1 MSGPSWTGDTESP
14 QSSVL
19 GPQEGRRLRGNA
31 LRLGLTMQNSFPIP
45 PPDAVK
51 ISLIMKSNWMSQPL
65 SETDPQIAAALDD
78 EARRQHEGL
87 ELIASE
93 NFVSEAVLEAMGSVF
108 TNKYAEGYPGKR
120 YYGGCEYADVVEN
133 LARDRARELFG
144 AEYANVQPHAGSQAN
159 MAAYAAVLQPG
170 DTILGLNLAHGGHL
184 THGHHLNFSG
194 KTYRIVPYGVT
205 KETETIDY
213 DDLEKLAEKERP
225 KLIIGGGSAYPRII
239 DFARM
244 RQIADKVGAL
254 YLVDMAHFAGLV
266 AGGVHPSPVPHAH
279 IVTSTTHKTLRGPR
293 AGMILSKQEFAAGID
308 KVVFPGM
315 QGGPLVHIIA
325 AKAVCFREALQP
337 DFRDYARQVVA
348 NAKVLAETLAAEGFR
363 IISGGTD
370 THLML
375 VDVFSKG
382 MLGSE
387 AEKAL
392 GEAGITVNKNAIPFD
407 VNPPMKPS
415 GIRIGTPALTTRGMK
430 ESEMRQVGHWIS
442 EALHNRT
449 DAATLARIRKKVLE
463 LAEAFPLYPE
473 RRAKAQAEVRA

>member
-1 MSGPSWTGDTESP
+1 
-14 QSSVL
+14 
-19 GPQEGRRLRGNA
+19 
-31 LRLGLTMQNSFPIP
+31 
-45 PPDAVK
+45 
-51 ISLIMKSNWMSQPL
+51 MKSNMSRPL
-65 SETDPQIAAALDD
+65 SEVDPQIADAIDK
-78 EARRQHEGL
+78 EERRQHEGL

-120 YYGGCEYADVVEN
+120 YYGGCEFADIVEN
-133 LARDRARELFG
+133 LARDRVKALFG

-159 MAAYAAVLQPG
+159 MAAYSAIIQPG
-170 DTILGLNLAHGGHL
+170 DTVMGLNLAMGGHL
-184 THGHHLNFSG
+184 THGHPLNFSG
-194 KTYRIVPYGVT
+194 KTYNIVPYGVT

-213 DDLEKLAEKERP
+213 EELEKLAKEHRP

-244 RQIADKVGAL
+244 RKIADSVGAL

-266 AGGVHPSPVPHAH
+266 AGGAHPSPVPHAH
-279 IVTSTTHKTLRGPR
+279 VVTSTTHKTLRGPR
-293 AGMILSKQEFAAGID
+293 AGMILAKQEFGAAID

-315 QGGPLVHIIA
+315 QGGPLVHIMA
-325 AKAVCFREALQP
+325 AKAVCFLEASQP
-337 DFRDYARQVVA
+337 SFKDYARQVVA
-348 NAKVLAETLAAEGFR
+348 NAKTLAQTLASAGFR

-375 VDVFSKG
+375 VDVFAKG

-407 VNPPMKPS
+407 TNPPMKPS

-430 ESEMRQVGHWIS
+430 EPDMKTVGSWIA
-442 EALHNRT
+442 EALDHRT
-449 DAATLARIRKKVLE
+449 DAAALKKVRKQVEE
-463 LAEAFPLYPE
+463 LAEQFPLYPE
-473 RRAKAQAEVRA
+473 RRARTQVRA

>member
-1 MSGPSWTGDTESP
+1 MNKPNPMS
-14 QSSVL
+14 L
-19 GPQEGRRLRGNA
+19 
-31 LRLGLTMQNSFPIP
+31 
-45 PPDAVK
+45 
-51 ISLIMKSNWMSQPL
+51 PL
-65 SETDPQIAAALDD
+65 LDVDPEIAAAIDN
-78 EARRQHEGL
+78 EVRRQHEGL

-120 YYGGCEYADVVEN
+120 YYGGCEYADIVEN
-133 LARDRARELFG
+133 LARDRAKKLFG

-159 MAAYAAVLQPG
+159 MEAYSAVIQPG
-170 DTILGLNLAHGGHL
+170 DTVLGLNLAHGGHL

-213 DDLEKLAEKERP
+213 DDLEKLAEKEHP

-244 RQIADKVGAL
+244 RKIADKVGAL
-254 YLVDMAHFAGLV
+254 FLVDMAHFAGLV
-266 AGGVHPSPVPHAH
+266 AGGAHPSPVPHAH

-293 AGMILSKQEFAAGID
+293 AGMILAKQEYGAAID

-325 AKAVCFREALQP
+325 AKAVCFLEAMQP
-337 DFRDYARQVVA
+337 SFRDYARQVVA

-375 VDVFSKG
+375 VDVFAQG
-382 MLGSE
+382 MLGSD

-392 GEAGITVNKNAIPFD
+392 GDAGITVNKNAIPFD
-407 VNPPMKPS
+407 TNPPMKPS
-415 GIRIGTPALTTRGMK
+415 GVRIGTPALTTRGMK
-430 ESEMRQVGHWIS
+430 EGEMGQVGRWIS
-442 EALHNRT
+442 EALRQRA
-449 DAATLARIRKKVLE
+449 DAPVLGKIRKQVLD
-463 LAEAFPLYPE
+463 LADAFPLYPE
-473 RRAKAQAEVRA
+473 RRAKAQAELRA

>member
-1 MSGPSWTGDTESP
+1 MLKMNNSAMS
-14 QSSVL
+14 
-19 GPQEGRRLRGNA
+19 R
-31 LRLGLTMQNSFPIP
+31 
-45 PPDAVK
+45 
-51 ISLIMKSNWMSQPL
+51 PL
-65 SETDPQIAAALDD
+65 SEADPEIAAAIDN
-78 EARRQHEGL
+78 ETRRQHEGL

-93 NFVSEAVLEAMGSVF
+93 NFVSEAVLEAAGSVF

-133 LARDRARELFG
+133 LARDRAKQLFG
-144 AEYANVQPHAGSQAN
+144 AEHANVQSHSGSSAN
-159 MAAYAAVLQPG
+159 MEAYSAVLQPG

-194 KTYRIVPYGVT
+194 KTYKIVPYGVT
-205 KETETIDY
+205 KDSETIDY

-266 AGGVHPSPVPHAH
+266 AGGAHPSPVPHSH

-293 AGMILSKQEFAAGID
+293 AGMILSRQEFAAAID

-315 QGGPLVHIIA
+315 QGGPLMHIIA

-337 DFRDYARQVVA
+337 SFRDYARQVVA
-348 NAKVLAETLAAEGFR
+348 NAKVLAETLAGEGFR

-392 GEAGITVNKNAIPFD
+392 GDAGITVNKNAIPFD
-407 VNPPMKPS
+407 TNPPMKPS

-430 ESEMRQVGHWIS
+430 EPEMKQVGHWIAQ
-442 EALHNRT
+442 ALNSRN
-449 DAATLARIRKKVLE
+449 DASALSRIRREVLE
-463 LAEAFPLYPE
+463 LADAFPLYSE
-473 RRAKAQAEVRA
+473 RRAKAAVELRA

>member
-1 MSGPSWTGDTESP
+1 MNNNKMS
-14 QSSVL
+14 
-19 GPQEGRRLRGNA
+19 R
-31 LRLGLTMQNSFPIP
+31 
-45 PPDAVK
+45 
-51 ISLIMKSNWMSQPL
+51 PL
-65 SETDPQIAAALDD
+65 SESDRDIAAAIDN
-78 EARRQHEGL
+78 ETRRQHEGL

-120 YYGGCEYADVVEN
+120 YYGGCEFADVVEN
-133 LARDRARELFG
+133 LARDRAKQLFG
-144 AEYANVQPHAGSQAN
+144 AEHANVQSHSGSSAN
-159 MAAYAAVLQPG
+159 MEAYSAVLQPG

-266 AGGVHPSPVPHAH
+266 AGGVHPSPVPHAQ

-293 AGMILSKQEFAAGID
+293 AGMILSKQEFAAAID

-325 AKAVCFREALQP
+325 AKAVCFLEASQP
-337 DFRDYARQVVA
+337 DFRDYARQIVS
-348 NAKVLAETLAAEGFR
+348 NAKVLADTLASEGFR

-382 MLGSE
+382 MLGSD

-392 GEAGITVNKNAIPFD
+392 GEASITVNKNAIPFD
-407 VNPPMKPS
+407 TNPPMKPS

-430 ESEMRQVGHWIS
+430 EPEMRQVGRWIA
-442 EALHNRT
+442 EALNNRS
-449 DAATLARIRKKVLE
+449 DSSVLSAVRRKVLE
-463 LAEAFPLYPE
+463 LAESFPLYAE
-473 RRAKAQAEVRA
+473 RREKAHAGVQA